1 MDFSIRVVFPGHGVP
16 PPAAGTRD
24 PEGDLK

>member
-1 MDFSIRVVFPGHGVP
+1 MDFSIRVVFPGHAVP
-16 PPAAGTRD
+16 PPTAGTCD